1 MSRFP
6 WKQGAPPG
14 ARATPSTRPAESAGN
29 RSTRGAGAVGVKH
42 AGPGALDRLEPVLRM
57 IRARTA
63 LTERSRGVF
72 YRKRDPFLHFH
83 EDPAGLF
90 CDVKIDGRFRR
101 HSATTKDQQ
110 RTLVARVVKLASIP
124 LPQRGRGQGEG
135 AR

>member
-1 MSRFP
+1 
-6 WKQGAPPG
+6 
-14 ARATPSTRPAESAGN
+14 
-29 RSTRGAGAVGVKH
+29 
-42 AGPGALDRLEPVLRM
+42 M

-101 HSATTKDQQ
+101 HPATTKAQQ
-110 RTLVARVVKLASIP
+110 RTLLVERDATGTISTVLPITIEQNYRNELEIYTAELQQIFQSHPHTLIVGGRLLCDADNCMSNFSARRRFP
-124 LPQRGRGQGEG
+124 RR
-135 AR
+135 